1 MPGST
6 IQLTDAALRTQL
18 AERKQ
23 TVELEIA
30 KSGHTSELDRLLA
43 DVHAAL
49 ARVDHGTFGV
59 CESCHEPIESER
71 LALDPLVRFCLDHLT
86 AAEQRALE
94 RDLDLAAQIQRGLLP
109 ETLARS
115 ELWELSYRYE
125 PAGVVSGDYCD
136 YVTTDDGDVYFMV
149 GDVSGKG
156 IAASMLM
163 AHLRATLRT
172 LIQMNLPLDQVMTRA
187 SRLFCESALPAQ
199 YATLV
204 LGKAAGDGTVDIA
217 NAGHP
222 SPLLIR
228 GGAVEPI
235 DSTGLPLGMFRDE
248 EFAVTRW
255 SLARGDT
262 LLLYTDGVAEAE
274 NDAGRTYGD
283 ERLPVAAVSASTLDL
298 PAMVHALARDLVS
311 FQSGAKR
318 QDDVT
323 VAALR
328 RR

>member
-1 MPGST
+1 MT
-6 IQLTDAALRTQL
+6 DDAIRATLT
-18 AERKQ
+18 ERKQ

-30 KSGHTSELDRLLA
+30 RAGHTAELDRLLA
-43 DVHAAL
+43 DVHDAL
-49 ARVDHGTFGV
+49 ARADNGSYGI
-59 CESCHEPIESER
+59 CETCNEPIERDR
-71 LALDPLVRFCLDHLT
+71 LAIDPLVRFCIDHLS

-109 ETLARS
+109 ATVARS
-115 ELWELSYRYE
+115 GLWELSYRYE

-136 YVTTDDGDVYFMV
+136 YVLTDEGDVYFMV

-172 LIQMNLPLDQVMTRA
+172 LIEMKLPLDQVMTRA
-187 SRLFCESALPAQ
+187 SRLFSESTLPAQ

-204 LGKAAGDGTVDIA
+204 LGKAAHDGTVDIS

-222 SPLLIR
+222 APLLIR
-228 GGAVEPI
+228 AGSIEQV

-255 SLARGDT
+255 ALGPGET
-262 LLLYTDGVAEAE
+262 LLLFTDGVAEAE
-274 NDAGRTYGD
+274 NSHGQTYGD
-283 ERLPVAAVSASTLDL
+283 ELLSLAAVRTSTLDL
-298 PAMVHALARDLVS
+298 PAMVQAFAHDLAV

-328 RR
+328 RQ